1 MLSFLPHLRHATKRS
16 TSRFFSSVSVDLT
29 GSYQTHLID
38 SPSTSTETTKEELL
52 DYMRTMYEMRR
63 MEIACDTEYKARNI
77 RGFCHLYDGQEAIAM
92 GTQAALEARD
102 AWITSYRCHGVALLR
117 GGTVESIVGELFG
130 KENGMTKGKGG
141 SMHLYSKK
149 HNFFGGAGIVG
160 AQIPVGVG
168 LAFAA
173 KYNKGL
179 GMDGSVTKNTVVS
192 NPDLAVSIS
201 MMGDGAAN
209 QGQVWEAANM
219 AALWKLPAIIC
230 VENNKYGMG
239 TSVER
244 SSSNVEYYTMG
255 NKIPGIK
262 VDGMNVFAVREA
274 VKKARA
280 HCSSG
285 EGPIYMEMSTY
296 RYHGHSMSDPGI
308 TYRTRDE
315 VSGMRKT
322 RDPIEYVK
330 KILMDDCGMSAD
342 ELKEEERAIRAKVDD
357 AVKRVKEADLPAIET
372 LQDFI
377 YADEN
382 GQNAFP
388 PEIRMPNH
396 ENTRYQ

>member
-1 MLSFLPHLRHATKRS
+1 L
-16 TSRFFSSVSVDLT
+16 FSSSPFSVDLE

-38 SPSTSTETTKEELL
+38 SPSSTAETNKDELL
-52 DYMRTMYEMRR
+52 SFMRTMYEIRR

-77 RGFCHLYDGQEAIAM
+77 RGFCHLYDGQEAIAV
-92 GTQAALEARD
+92 GTQAGLEARD

-130 KENGMTKGKGG
+130 KANGMTGGKGG

-179 GMDGSVTKNTVVS
+179 GMDGSVVANS
-192 NPDLAVSIS
+192 NSTTHPDLAVSIS

-239 TSVER
+239 TSIER

-262 VDGMNVFAVREA
+262 VDGMNVLAVREA
-274 VKKARA
+274 VKRARE

-285 EGPIYMEMSTY
+285 QGPIYMEMSTY

-322 RDPIEYVK
+322 RDPIEFVK
-330 KILMDDCGMSAD
+330 KLLVDECGMSPE

-357 AVKRVKEADLPAIET
+357 AVARVKAADLPPMESLT
-372 LQDFI
+372 NFV
-377 YADEN
+377 YANEKGEN
-382 GQNAFP
+382 EFP
-388 PEIRMPNH
+388 PEIRMPNF
-396 ENTRYQ
+396 ENTKHYQ